1 MGRAMRWVV
10 RGIAGV
16 VVLVMVAVAAIWLL
30 SERALNAK
38 VAAKPLRLEAPSTG
52 QLADGDRMLRTLGCA
67 SCHGEGLQGKKFTEI
82 PGVATIYAPNLTML
96 AAKASDAQLDQ
107 AIRQGIR
114 LDGTP
119 LYIMPSQQYQFLTG
133 QETAALIAA
142 IRRVPRGGHEQ
153 PANQLSLK
161 GRLGV
166 VMGKFQNT
174 PTLVAAYAKQP
185 LPDLGPQTAI
195 GRHLVQTNCSE
206 CHGADL
212 KGREI
217 TPGTV
222 SADLAVAGAY
232 DLPQFR
238 TLLKTGVAP
247 GNKKLGLMAAVAQK
261 DFSHLRD
268 DEIAAI
274 HAYLVA
280 HAKR

>member
-1 MGRAMRWVV
+1 MRWVV
-10 RGIAGV
+10 RGIAGL
-16 VVLVMVAVAAIWLL
+16 VVLLLVAVAAIWLL

-38 VAAKPLRLEAPSTG
+38 VAGRPSHLATPSAV

-67 SCHGEGLQGKKFTEI
+67 NCHAEGLQGKKFIDI
-82 PGVATIYAPNLTML
+82 PGVATIHTPNLTMV
-96 AAKASDAQLDQ
+96 AAKASDAQLDR
-107 AIRQGIR
+107 AIRQGIGH
-114 LDGTP
+114 DGTA
-119 LYIMPSQQYQFLTG
+119 LHIMPSQEYQFLTDE
-133 QETAALIAA
+133 ETAALIAA
-142 IRRVPRGGHEQ
+142 IRRVPRGGQEQ

-166 VMGKFQNT
+166 LMGKFQNA

-185 LPDLGPQTAI
+185 LPDLGPQTAA
-195 GRHLVQTNCSE
+195 GRHLVQTSCSE

-217 TPGTV
+217 EPGTV
-222 SADLAVAGAY
+222 SADLAIAGAY

-247 GNKKLGLMAAVAQK
+247 GNKQLGLMGDVARK

-280 HAKR
+280 YAQR